1 MLKLTNGTS
10 IPYSGSLAS
19 NASKNHYPP
28 EIMQNDIDTSK
39 LEDMEQTLYEAEALV
54 NVVSGLSRRK
64 GGCPA
69 CTSSAR
75 VIAIGKVHPLESGSL
90 TFRNI
95 SGPGHYTLT
104 LRYMDCLSWSL
115 CGDYWTR
122 RWGLRL
128 RVNDGEET
136 YVYLRKIGDLKA
148 IKEFSMGLYLDQD
161 INSIIL
167 DNPETDG
174 PSMDSIILKKHS
186 NSNLNKPKGAVWA
199 MGFSSEDPLAGNHW
213 ILYALRC
220 IVDYMLD
227 AAMFACAISI
237 IGFVTY
243 IVFGYV
249 RRMYRHVYQPVDNSD
264 TAGYILQS
272 VSDTNASIA

>member
-19 NASKNHYPP
+19 SASKNHNPP

-39 LEDMEQTLYEAEALV
+39 LEEVEQTLYEAEALV

-64 GGCPA
+64 GGCPS
-69 CTSSAR
+69 CSSSAR

-95 SGPGHYTLT
+95 SGPGHHTLT
-104 LRYMDCLSWSL
+104 LRYMDCLSWSV

-128 RVNDGEET
+128 RINDGEET

-148 IKEFSMGLYLDQD
+148 VKEFSMGLYLDQD
-161 INSIIL
+161 VNSITL

-186 NSNLNKPKGAVWA
+186 NSNFNKSKGAVWTI
-199 MGFSSEDPLAGNHW
+199 GFSSEDPLAGDHW

-227 AAMFACAISI
+227 AAIFACAISTV
-237 IGFVTY
+237 GFAIYVL
-243 IVFGYV
+243 FGYIS
-249 RRMYRHVYQPVDNSD
+249 RMYRHVYQPVGNSD
-264 TAGYILQS
+264 IAEYSLQN
-272 VSDTNASIA
+272 VSDTNTSIA